1 MKKDYIPDSAQNL
14 VTWTTNYLAEIDA
27 IATRIGWPAAQVT
40 ALKARLTTLRQAA
53 QTVLDKQNE
62 LEVAS
67 GQLDQVKE
75 AEVPEIR
82 RDTNN
87 LKTTRGFNDGDGRT
101 LNVLTSTGGE
111 FDADG
116 YKPPLTAVSKPG
128 RVELTAKKN
137 GADSINLYSRIK
149 GQAAFKLLS
158 AKRVRFPFED
168 TTPPATPG
176 QPEEREYQAIGVL
189 GDDEIGQPSDIVSAI
204 FRP

>member
-1 MKKDYIPDSAQNL
+1 MPRKDYIPDSAQAL
-14 VTWTTNYLAEIDA
+14 VNWTTNYLAEIDS

-40 ALKARLTTLRQAA
+40 ALKARLTALKEAA
-53 QTVLDKQNE
+53 QAVLDKQND
-62 LEVAS
+62 LDSAT
-67 GQLDQVKE
+67 GQLEQVKD
-75 AEVPEIR
+75 AEVTEIR

-101 LNVLTSTGGE
+101 LQVLTASGE
-111 FDADG
+111 FDPDG
-116 YKPPLTAVSKPG
+116 CKPPLTAVSKPG

-149 GQAAFKLLS
+149 GQAAFKLLA
-158 AKRVRFPFED
+158 AKRSRFPFDD
-168 TTPPATPG
+168 TTPPVTAG